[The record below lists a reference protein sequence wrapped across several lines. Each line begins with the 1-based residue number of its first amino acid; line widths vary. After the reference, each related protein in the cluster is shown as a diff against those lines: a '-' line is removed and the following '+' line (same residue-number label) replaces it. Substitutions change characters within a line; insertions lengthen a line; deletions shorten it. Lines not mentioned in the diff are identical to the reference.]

1 MAERQLHDQSHE
13 ESDTEGSQSRLQY
26 VPGRER
32 LLEGALQAARINSP
46 LPPPR
51 NPQQTDA

>member
-13 ESDTEGSQSRLQY
+13 ESDNEGSQSRLQH